1 MATPRKVITAK
12 AENVELPETT
22 DAETDRKLAELQRT
36 QADEDAK
43 SDVVEGK
50 VTDKDGKTY
59 DYVELLGEKF
69 RLREKVGA
77 MAMFKWSAASD
88 MDTDNPK
95 ALGAIYAMIKS
106 VILKEDWYAFENH
119 ALDEDADAEELL
131 DVVTKALEIIGG
143 RPTKQS

>member
-1 MATPRKVITAK
+1 MTARKATEVVQGRVVDDADDRELAKVQ
-12 AENVELPETT
+12 LS
-22 DAETDRKLAELQRT
+22 
-36 QADEDAK
+36 QADDEAK
-43 SDVVEGK
+43 KDDVVNGEVVAG
-50 VTDKDGKTY
+50 DGKKY
-59 DYVELLGEKF
+59 DYVEMKGEKF

-95 ALGAIYAMIKS
+95 ALAAIYAMIKS
-106 VILKEDWYAFENH
+106 VILKEDWYAFETH

-131 DVVTKALEIIGG
+131 DVVTQGLEIIGG